1 MVRAYV
7 DAPDALQRTRL
18 LALLR
23 ETAAAATAKALPA
36 DEVSN
41 VETTA
46 ENKDA
51 AAEWSAG
58 VALAAMLR
66 AASPEN
72 RPALETDK
80 AAAPKD
86 AVDASA
92 ATPGS
97 GRRLLWREGRGRGG
111 GGRRGDGG
119 GRGDAQG
126 RDGARYGRA
135 RLQEKRTRPRSP

>member
-1 MVRAYV
+1 M
-7 DAPDALQRTRL
+7 
-18 LALLR
+18 
-23 ETAAAATAKALPA
+23 ALPA

-92 ATPGS
+92 AYLALADAFFGEKGAAAAAAAAEATPKV
-97 GRRLLWREGRGRGG
+97 
-111 GGRRGDGG
+111 D
-119 GRGDAQG
+119 
-126 RDGARYGRA
+126 
-135 RLQEKRTRPRSP
+135 QEPVTDEPAAETTDEA

>member
-1 MVRAYV
+1 M
-7 DAPDALQRTRL
+7 
-18 LALLR
+18 
-23 ETAAAATAKALPA
+23 PA

-41 VETTA
+41 VETTP

-92 ATPGS
+92 AYLALADAFFGEKGAAAA
-97 GRRLLWREGRGRGG
+97 GR
-111 GGRRGDGG
+111 GRRGDGG

-126 RDGARYGRA
+126 RDGAR
-135 RLQEKRTRPRSP
+135 